1 MSDANK
7 YTARLAGHYVDLER
21 FVQAIYE
28 STQPL
33 AELRSAAETL
43 PLEFDIDTA
52 VGVQLDAVGERV
64 GVSRKLKTPL
74 EGVYFAFDEDEV
86 GFDEGVWKD
95 DFDPSEGMVSLDDEF
110 YRLVIKAKI
119 AANSWDGTNDTLDDV
134 LSIVFNE
141 KIGTYASAT
150 DTQDMT
156 MTIGLSGKRPTPI
169 LLELLT
175 KGYLDVKPGGVRI
188 DYYITATEDGPLFAF
203 DVENEYFAGFD
214 EGVWGE
220 MHKVEE
226 E

>member
-7 YTARLAGHYVDLER
+7 YTGRLAGHYVDLER

-28 STQPL
+28 STQPF

-95 DFDPSEGMVSLDDEF
+95 DYDPSEGMVSLDDEF

-119 AANSWDGTNDTLDDV
+119 AANSIVKSVSLDIIPIYAQTV
-134 LSIVFNE
+134 ATAFLSRYVGFQ
-141 KIGTYASAT
+141 K
-150 DTQDMT
+150 
-156 MTIGLSGKRPTPI
+156 GLQH
-169 LLELLT
+169 LL
-175 KGYLDVKPGGVRI
+175 
-188 DYYITATEDGPLFAF
+188 
-203 DVENEYFAGFD
+203 
-214 EGVWGE
+214 
-220 MHKVEE
+220 
-226 E
+226 

>member
-7 YTARLAGHYVDLER
+7 YTGRLAGHYVDLER

-28 STQPL
+28 STQPF

-95 DFDPSEGMVSLDDEF
+95 DYDPSEGMVSLDDEF

-141 KIGTYASAT
+141 KIGTYASAN
-150 DTQDMT
+150 DNQDMT
-156 MTIGLSGKRPTPI
+156 MTIGLSGQTPDADPAGTLDQGVSGRQTGRRSYRLLHYGNRRRAAFRIRRGKRI
-169 LLELLT
+169 FRRFRRRRL
-175 KGYLDVKPGGVRI
+175 G
-188 DYYITATEDGPLFAF
+188 
-203 DVENEYFAGFD
+203 
-214 EGVWGE
+214 
-220 MHKVEE
+220 
-226 E
+226 

>member
-7 YTARLAGHYVDLER
+7 YTGRLAGHYVDLER

-28 STQPL
+28 STQPF

-95 DFDPSEGMVSLDDEF
+95 DYDPSEGMVSLDDEF

-141 KIGTYASAT
+141 KIGTYASAN
-150 DTQDMT
+150 DNQDMT
-156 MTIGLSGKRPTPI
+156 MTIGLSGKR
-169 LLELLT
+169 
-175 KGYLDVKPGGVRI
+175 RRRSCW
-188 DYYITATEDGPLFAF
+188 
-203 DVENEYFAGFD
+203 NS
-214 EGVWGE
+214 
-220 MHKVEE
+220 
-226 E
+226 

>member
-1 MSDANK
+1 MSDTNN
-7 YTARLAGHYVDLER
+7 YTGRLAGHYVDLER

-28 STQPL
+28 STQPFG
-33 AELRSAAETL
+33 ELKKAAETL

-74 EGVYFAFDEDEV
+74 EGVYFSFDEEDI

-95 DFDPSEGMVSLDDEF
+95 DYDPAEGMVSLDDEF

-119 AANSWDGTNDTLDDV
+119 AANSWDGTNETLDDV

-150 DTQDMT
+150 DNQNMS
-156 MTIGLSGKRPTPI
+156 MTIGLSGKRPTPV

-175 KGYLDVKPGGVRI
+175 KGYLDVKPGGVRSRLLRHGHGRR
-188 DYYITATEDGPLFAF
+188 AAFCLRCGKRLFRRF
-203 DVENEYFAGFD
+203 R
-214 EGVWGE
+214 
-220 MHKVEE
+220 
-226 E
+226 